1 MVRKIQHLIQAL
13 DFLVEQGLANSPV
26 LASIDQQLFAQDR
39 MLKANKRWAIPN
51 FEVSAAADAKFDLN
65 KEESEELGEDK
76 GFWKFGLSMYLPL
89 LEGGANIKKVKQSR
103 WQMSALEMQKN
114 NIKTSIEQS
123 IRASV
128 AIVIS
133 DFNNIQSAKSQA
145 EAAQQNF
152 DLVYDSY
159 YAGESSLLDI
169 VDAQEVK
176 LVADISLRV
185 TLYTFFSDL
194 LAVEQAIGYFPF
206 LEPEENVQEIISELE
221 WRLLLIQ

>member
-1 MVRKIQHLIQAL
+1 
-13 DFLVEQGLANSPV
+13 
-26 LASIDQQLFAQDR
+26 
-39 MLKANKRWAIPN
+39 
-51 FEVSAAADAKFDLN
+51 
-65 KEESEELGEDK
+65 
-76 GFWKFGLSMYLPL
+76 
-89 LEGGANIKKVKQSR
+89 
-103 WQMSALEMQKN
+103 MSALEMQKN